1 MSQCTTPRHLSRP
14 VPVSRTPLLQPNYT
28 PLHTAAY
35 HGHEGCVVRLLCA
48 QGIVWTRVDRLG
60 NTAADKARVRGH
72 HGIAQVLDKWK
83 EQGSRYD
90 IAKAW
95 GFFYTYAVRVQ

>member
-1 MSQCTTPRHLSRP
+1 M
-14 VPVSRTPLLQPNYT
+14 
-28 PLHTAAY
+28 
-35 HGHEGCVVRLLCA
+35 
-48 QGIVWTRVDRLG
+48 WTRVDRLG

-72 HGIAQVLDKWK
+72 HGIAEVLDEWE

-95 GFFYTYAVRVQ
+95 GFFSTYAVRVQ